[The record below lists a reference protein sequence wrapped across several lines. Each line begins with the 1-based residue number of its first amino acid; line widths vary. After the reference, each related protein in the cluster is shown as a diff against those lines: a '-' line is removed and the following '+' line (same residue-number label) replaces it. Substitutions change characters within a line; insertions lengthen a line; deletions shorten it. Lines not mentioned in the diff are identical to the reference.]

1 MIIITITILLIV
13 ITVLAVFIVD
23 NNKSILEL
31 NEMIERLENE
41 K

>member
-13 ITVLAVFIVD
+13 ITVLAVFIGD
-23 NNKSILEL
+23 NNKNILEL